1 MAVMFGVGFGGTEV
15 VYRAFTRLYALAA
28 GTMTAD
34 MMPWGSVWN
43 GIMCVEIFA
52 FHIFMTLLVFR
63 AVRKQRSVLRIV
75 ALGLLVLYHV
85 GLDVSGGMTAVL
97 FGLGYLAIL
106 WSVPRVIHIPV
117 ILRLLNVRVCGP
129 MRPIDSIA

>member
-1 MAVMFGVGFGGTEV
+1 
-15 VYRAFTRLYALAA
+15 
-28 GTMTAD
+28 
-34 MMPWGSVWN
+34 
-43 GIMCVEIFA
+43 MCVEIFA